1 MRCAHTENQFFMI
14 KYFLTLEWK
23 SFFRSAAFQTNL
35 ILKIFMALGALYFI
49 GLFTLAGV
57 GAYFG
62 LEKAGLEPLETVNR
76 FMIYYVVLDL
86 VIKYMLQKMPV
97 VNIKPLLLMPF
108 KKSKIVN
115 FALGKTMF
123 SFFNIV
129 HAFFF
134 IPFSVVLLTQGYDPL
149 QVITWHLGMMAM
161 IYINNFINVFLN
173 DAMPLVV
180 GVASVIIGLGALQ
193 YYGIFDVTP
202 YTGVYFQG
210 LFEQLWMFAIPVLVS
225 IALYKVAHS
234 YFLNRLYLD
243 AGLSAKTKEASTEN
257 LDWLDRFGKTAI
269 FLKNDIKLIKRNK
282 RSKTTVIMSVLF
294 LFYGLLFFSGGID
307 SYDNPFMKIFA
318 GIFVTGGFLFSFGQF
333 VPSWDSSYYPLMMTQ
348 NISYE
353 EYLRSK
359 WMLVVLASGISTILG
374 LGYLYFG
381 WEAYAA
387 VFVGGIYN
395 MGVNGH
401 VVLWGGAYIKT
412 PIDLTSNKKAFGDSS
427 SFNVKT
433 LLITMPKLLL
443 PIVLYTIG
451 HFTLGP
457 VFGYALVALAGIA
470 GFAFRDFMFKK
481 IIGIYKTEKYK
492 TIAAYKQKN

>member
-1 MRCAHTENQFFMI
+1 MFKHFIN
-14 KYFLTLEWK
+14 LEWK

-49 GLFTLAGV
+49 GIFTLAGV

-86 VIKYMLQKMPV
+86 VIKYLLQKMPV
-97 VNIKPLLLMPF
+97 VNIKPLLLLPF
-108 KKSKIVN
+108 SKSKIVD
-115 FALGKTMF
+115 FALGKTMI
-123 SFFNIV
+123 SFFNII

-134 IPFSVVLLTQGYDPL
+134 IPFSIVLVAQGYDPL
-149 QVITWHLGMMAM
+149 HVIVWHLGMMAM

-173 DAMPLVV
+173 DAMALVIGLGSV
-180 GVASVIIGLGALQ
+180 VAGLGALQ
-193 YYGIFDVTP
+193 YYGVFDVTS
-202 YTGVYFQG
+202 YTAVYFQG
-210 LFEQLWMFAIPVLVS
+210 LFEQLWLFIVPVL
-225 IALYKVAHS
+225 IAFLLYKVAHS
-234 YFLNRLYLD
+234 YFLKRLYLD
-243 AGLSAKTKEASTEN
+243 AGLATKSQMASTEN
-257 LDWLDRFGKTAI
+257 LDWLNRFGRTAT

-282 RSKTTVIMSVLF
+282 RSRTTLIMSVVF
-294 LFYGLLFFSGGID
+294 LFYGLLFFTGGIE

-348 NISYE
+348 NIKYQ
-353 EYLRSK
+353 EYLKSK
-359 WMLVVLASGISTILG
+359 WMLVVLATAVSTVLG

-387 VFVGGIYN
+387 VLVGGIYN

-401 VVLWGGAYIKT
+401 VVLLGGAYIKT

-443 PIVLYTIG
+443 PIALYAIG

-457 VFGYALVALAGIA
+457 TFGYILIALAGVA

-481 IIGIYKTEKYK
+481 IEGIYKAEKYK